1 MDNTVSYFRLILGGL
16 FLFLVLT
23 ITSGITA
30 WFDGLPWIGSAE
42 TLTLAIIIPFL
53 SILGWRFLAMKFP
66 VMFLGLLL
74 LIKVVMFLG
83 SPAGGWM
90 VKVHPNLPQE
100 HEEFSPFEL
109 KGSWVRTYATLWNE
123 NVSGIL
129 KTPWTEKL
137 DFPLDWA
144 LYRNQ
149 CGTNNLPCYNEL
161 APIVEVE
168 GVLLLRENKKFALVA
183 DGVEEG
189 SFSATNERG
198 ETLHLPIAKTFEEA
212 GKPQYQL
219 PKGGV
224 WKIFGK
230 LQYQAKTWS
239 LIPVLVEP
247 DGIVGSDLGR
257 DVIWQSEDR
266 LLGSLSY
273 IGFYRVL
280 SFIIDGGVFLFL
292 LLWMGWTGRKLVRTE
307 VLNVPFT
314 ICSISAVVMPFVM
327 APFFDYILKVA
338 HVSFPVNFSY
348 LGFSVTGAG
357 LGLLFWA
364 WWKKDFRNF
373 QRDRVVLSVFL
384 LFGPA
389 LLFYFSDR
397 WWSTLGQWFL
407 WSVGDDWTF
416 HQVLA
421 RRIFVDGQWLKGG
434 SFVGHWEE
442 GAFITQPLHRYFVGF
457 FHWLFGQSSFVQ
469 HMADVWSI
477 VGAVTLCASLAMKFR
492 LSAFIVYIAIIGYLM
507 ATFIGSF
514 RYLIGRG
521 LIEYH
526 AMFFMVLT
534 GWVLCQSREK
544 GFGKTILAG
553 LFAVIAYGMRQDHI
567 VAVAALAFF
576 IIEPIQGTARDIW
589 KTYWEQIK
597 IHWKLGFTYVG
608 ILTGAVF
615 IVCFRNWW
623 VGGEFLLTAAKRP
636 DAMISPGLNLDSTYY
651 ILTAS
656 MWPDR
661 PQISAL
667 ILFFGTLL
675 GAVSLVWRPNFL
687 RTYPMSLGLVL
698 FGYMLTYSILSVNSA
713 GYVPRFCVALL
724 PFATLSVIFV
734 LDSLVPP
741 YILKGLTQKG

>member
-1 MDNTVSYFRLILGGL
+1 
-16 FLFLVLT
+16 
-23 ITSGITA
+23 
-30 WFDGLPWIGSAE
+30 
-42 TLTLAIIIPFL
+42 
-53 SILGWRFLAMKFP
+53 
-66 VMFLGLLL
+66 
-74 LIKVVMFLG
+74 
-83 SPAGGWM
+83 
-90 VKVHPNLPQE
+90 
-100 HEEFSPFEL
+100 
-109 KGSWVRTYATLWNE
+109 
-123 NVSGIL
+123 
-129 KTPWTEKL
+129 
-137 DFPLDWA
+137 
-144 LYRNQ
+144 
-149 CGTNNLPCYNEL
+149 
-161 APIVEVE
+161 
-168 GVLLLRENKKFALVA
+168 
-183 DGVEEG
+183 
-189 SFSATNERG
+189 
-198 ETLHLPIAKTFEEA
+198 
-212 GKPQYQL
+212 
-219 PKGGV
+219 
-224 WKIFGK
+224 
-230 LQYQAKTWS
+230 
-239 LIPVLVEP
+239 
-247 DGIVGSDLGR
+247 
-257 DVIWQSEDR
+257 
-266 LLGSLSY
+266 
-273 IGFYRVL
+273 
-280 SFIIDGGVFLFL
+280 
-292 LLWMGWTGRKLVRTE
+292 
-307 VLNVPFT
+307 
-314 ICSISAVVMPFVM
+314 
-327 APFFDYILKVA
+327 
-338 HVSFPVNFSY
+338 
-348 LGFSVTGAG
+348 
-357 LGLLFWA
+357 
-364 WWKKDFRNF
+364 
-373 QRDRVVLSVFL
+373 VLSVFL